1 MTDKQPE
8 ALQLADL
15 LEESYPLEPEAEQS
29 AAELRRQYQ
38 EITEL
43 KKAKEELR
51 EVLFA
56 CKVWH
61 NGDAWRTS
69 EDPEA
74 RSAWE
79 NQRNVI
85 QTTFDKYKD

>member
-29 AAELRRQYQ
+29 AAELRRQHQ

-43 KKAKEELR
+43 KKVKEALLEENSTLR
-51 EVLFA
+51 KCATECLKFA
-56 CKVWH
+56 ANMK
-61 NGDAWRTS
+61 N
-69 EDPEA
+69 
-74 RSAWE
+74 
-79 NQRNVI
+79 
-85 QTTFDKYKD
+85 KDMS